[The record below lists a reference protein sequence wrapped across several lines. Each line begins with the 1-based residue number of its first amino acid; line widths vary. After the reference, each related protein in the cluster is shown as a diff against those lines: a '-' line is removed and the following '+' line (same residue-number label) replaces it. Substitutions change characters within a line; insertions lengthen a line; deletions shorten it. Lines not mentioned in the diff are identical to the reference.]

1 MSSSENNSSHVDGRS
16 LSIEALEQRRRE
28 VIEIWRTGA
37 SRRYISEELGL
48 SYSAVVKITNRFAE
62 QGEASF
68 AVCRRGAKPGSRRL
82 LSKPQELSVQE
93 TIASTKPQ
101 AWGLE
106 DLRWSCPAV
115 QRFIET
121 QYGLQLT
128 ERTVWNYLH
137 RWNVPCRKKA
147 PAGSKQKRVVAR
159 PVAPPMDVAP
169 TTARVPAP
177 SSTPV
182 RIRPAQPVEF
192 AGAPA

>member
-1 MSSSENNSSHVDGRS
+1 MSNSESNSSHVDGRS

-28 VIEIWRTGA
+28 VIDLWRTGA
-37 SRRYISEELGL
+37 RRRYLSEELGL
-48 SYSAVVKITNRFAE
+48 SYSAVVKITNRFVE
-62 QGEASF
+62 QGESSF
-68 AVCRRGAKPGSRRL
+68 VVCRRGAKPGSRRL

-106 DLRWSCPAV
+106 DARWSCPAV

-121 QYGLQLT
+121 HYGLELT

-147 PAGSKQKRVVAR
+147 PAGSKQKRVGV
-159 PVAPPMDVAP
+159 
-169 TTARVPAP
+169 
-177 SSTPV
+177 
-182 RIRPAQPVEF
+182 RPAGPKADAVQSAPRVRTPQTTPLGIRAAKSVEF

>member
-1 MSSSENNSSHVDGRS
+1 MSSRESNPSHVDGRS

-28 VIEIWRTGA
+28 VIEIWSTGA

-48 SYSAVVKITNRFAE
+48 SYSAVVKITNRYAE

-82 LSKPQELSVQE
+82 LTKPQELSVQE
-93 TIASTKPQ
+93 TIATTKPQ

-106 DLRWSCPAV
+106 DERWSCPAV

-121 QYGLQLT
+121 HYGLELT

-147 PAGSKQKRVVAR
+147 PAGSKQKRVVSR
-159 PVAPPMDVAP
+159 PMAPPSDAVQVSS
-169 TTARVPAP
+169 RVRMPRG
-177 SSTPV
+177 TPV
-182 RIRPAQPVEF
+182 GVRAANSAEF
-192 AGAPA
+192 AGAAA